1 MFKPKPLSSHG
12 TLLGTRSLKKSLLAA
27 TRERTAAR
35 QVKQREPGLRDGL
48 GRSAEA
54 SHSGDAPNC
63 KRELSDSAREELD
76 RDSVFGFILRLLA
89 RVLT

>member
-1 MFKPKPLSSHG
+1 MVW
-12 TLLGTRSLKKSLLAA
+12 A
-27 TRERTAAR
+27 E
-35 QVKQREPGLRDGL
+35 VLRL
-48 GRSAEA
+48 PTQ
-54 SHSGDAPNC
+54 GDAPNC